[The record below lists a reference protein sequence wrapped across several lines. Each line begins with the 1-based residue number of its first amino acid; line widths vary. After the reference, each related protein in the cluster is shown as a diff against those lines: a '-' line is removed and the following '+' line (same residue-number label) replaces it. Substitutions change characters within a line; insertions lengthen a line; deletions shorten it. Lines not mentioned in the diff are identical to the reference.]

1 MGTMY
6 EEDEEDDII
15 WEDRKHIAWFPIGF
29 DKYTVR
35 DGRIYINKGLFSTV
49 SDQTLLY
56 RVIDIQLRRTL
67 WQKIFGTGTI
77 ILISRVDADPEIV
90 LENVK
95 DPRYVMEML
104 SELIEEERRDKKA
117 VGKEFYADA
126 FISDDDGD
134 FGGRF
139 DD

>member
-1 MGTMY
+1 MGTQY

-29 DKYTVR
+29 EKYTVR
-35 DGRIYINKGLFSTV
+35 DGKIYINKGLFSTV

-67 WQKIFGTGTI
+67 RQKIFGTGTI

-95 DPRYVMEML
+95 DSRYVMDML
-104 SELIEEERRDKKA
+104 SELVEEERKKRNV

-126 FISDDDGD
+126 FVSDGDGD
-134 FGGRF
+134 FGGMF

>member
-1 MGTMY
+1 MGTQY

-29 DKYTVR
+29 EKYTVR
-35 DGRIYINKGLFSTV
+35 DGKIYINKGLFSTV

-67 WQKIFGTGTI
+67 RQKIFGTGTI

-95 DPRYVMEML
+95 
-104 SELIEEERRDKKA
+104 
-117 VGKEFYADA
+117 
-126 FISDDDGD
+126 
-134 FGGRF
+134 
-139 DD
+139 

>member
-1 MGTMY
+1 MGTQY

-29 DKYTVR
+29 EKYTVR
-35 DGRIYINKGLFSTV
+35 DGKIYINKGLFSTV

-56 RVIDIQLRRTL
+56 RVIDIQLCRTL
-67 WQKIFGTGTI
+67 RQKIFGTGTI

-95 DPRYVMEML
+95 DSRYVMDML
-104 SELIEEERRDKKA
+104 SELVEEEREKRNV

-126 FISDDDGD
+126 FVSDGDGD
-134 FGGRF
+134 FGGMF

>member
-1 MGTMY
+1 MGTQY

-15 WEDRKHIAWFPIGF
+15 WDDRIHIAWFPIGF
-29 DKYTVR
+29 EKYTVR
-35 DGRIYINKGLFSTV
+35 DGKIYINKGLFSTV

-67 WQKIFGTGTI
+67 RQKIFGTGTI

-95 DPRYVMEML
+95 DSRYVMDML
-104 SELIEEERRDKKA
+104 SELVEEEREKRNV

-126 FISDDDGD
+126 FVSDGDGD
-134 FGGRF
+134 FGGMF

>member
-1 MGTMY
+1 MGTQY

-29 DKYTVR
+29 EKYTVR
-35 DGRIYINKGLFSTV
+35 DGKIYINKGLFSTV

-67 WQKIFGTGTI
+67 RQKIFGTGTI

-95 DPRYVMEML
+95 DSRYVMDML
-104 SELIEEERRDKKA
+104 SELVEEEREKRNV

-126 FISDDDGD
+126 FVSDGDGD
-134 FGGRF
+134 FGGMF

>member
-35 DGRIYINKGLFSTV
+35 DGKIYINKGLFSTV

-56 RVIDIQLRRTL
+56 RVIDIQLRRNL

-126 FISDDDGD
+126 FISDDDGY
-134 FGGRF
+134 FGGGF